1 MQESKTMM
9 IHFRHTVQVFTVRS
23 VTLLKFTNE
32 NEKDNSEQVKQAQR
46 NTIRGDEK
54 YYNTV

>member
-1 MQESKTMM
+1 MQENKTMM
-9 IHFRHTVQVFTVRS
+9 INFRHTVHCS
-23 VTLLKFTNE
+23 VTLLKFTNG